1 MRSTPG
7 CKTLI
12 VGSGRLK
19 MDRILGAGFGGLMML
34 VFALIYS
41 PGGTIVMALSCNSRR
56 LDGWDWVLSVIIP
69 AYGLIK
75 ALFNV
80 SCR

>member
-1 MRSTPG
+1 ME
-7 CKTLI
+7 
-12 VGSGRLK
+12 
-19 MDRILGAGFGGLMML
+19 RILGAGYGVIMFLI
-34 VFALIYS
+34 FAVIYF
-41 PGGTIVMALSCNSRR
+41 PGGTILMALTCNSRR